1 MYTAATPNLPQDLD
15 PKYATMDGHEQEAAL
30 SAQHEALS
38 QTDFSNGGGPA
49 SSFATA
55 TGKAFSNRFTQP
67 GSQVMLREADDV
79 NLPVPNY
86 ENIPVSK
93 SYASTQSNV
102 VVRDKNVDNGMIVSF
117 GAEAPHQPAPRKK
130 TLRGAPHQRIE
141 LFGHQ

>member
-1 MYTAATPNLPQDLD
+1 MD
-15 PKYATMDGHEQEAAL
+15 PKYATMDGHDQEAAL
-30 SAQHEALS
+30 SAQNEALS

-67 GSQVMLREADDV
+67 GSQVMLKETDEV
-79 NLPVPNY
+79 NQHVPQY

-102 VVRDKNVDNGMIVSF
+102 W
-117 GAEAPHQPAPRKK
+117 
-130 TLRGAPHQRIE
+130 L
-141 LFGHQ
+141 